1 MDKKISVLCCVIGA
15 GGMTY
20 GGMNFE
26 FQGIDSPLMAITVS
40 ISLALGG
47 AMFLWG
53 AYSFFKGEDKTTTA
67 NKGEKPMMTAKQLE
81 KANKKK
87 EKKTANDTSVG
98 LMKREKELFDRQKEL
113 AKLTKEVDSEI
124 AKVHKKILEKGWTAQ
139 DGSENSNYVIS
150 KWVIGDDRN

>member
-26 FQGIDSPLMAITVS
+26 FQGIDSPLTAISVS

-53 AYSFFKGEDKTTTA
+53 AYSFFKGKPKTTTA

-87 EKKTANDTSVG
+87 EKKTIGSVTNTSVE
-98 LMKREKELFDRQKEL
+98 LMKRELELFDRKKEFEKLVSEIKSEL
-113 AKLTKEVDSEI
+113 AEVQE
-124 AKVHKKILEKGWTAQ
+124 KISSKGWTAKE
-139 DGSENSNYVIS
+139 DGS
-150 KWVIGDDRN
+150 WTIGK

>member
-87 EKKTANDTSVG
+87 EKKTIASVTNTSVE
-98 LMKREKELFDRQKEL
+98 LMKREIELFDRKKEFEKLVSEIKSEL
-113 AKLTKEVDSEI
+113 AEVQE
-124 AKVHKKILEKGWTAQ
+124 KISSKGWTAKE
-139 DGSENSNYVIS
+139 DGS
-150 KWVIGDDRN
+150 WTIGK

>member
-87 EKKTANDTSVG
+87 EKKTIGSVSNTSVE
-98 LMKREKELFDRQKEL
+98 LMKRELELFDRKKEFEKLVSEIKSEL
-113 AKLTKEVDSEI
+113 AEVQE
-124 AKVHKKILEKGWTAQ
+124 KISSKGWTAKE
-139 DGSENSNYVIS
+139 DGS
-150 KWVIGDDRN
+150 WTIGK

>member
-87 EKKTANDTSVG
+87 EKKTIASVTNTSVE
-98 LMKREKELFDRQKEL
+98 LMKREIELFDRKKEFEKLVSEIKSEL
-113 AKLTKEVDSEI
+113 AEVQE
-124 AKVHKKILEKGWTAQ
+124 KISSKGWTAKE
-139 DGSENSNYVIS
+139 DGS
-150 KWVIGDDRN
+150 WVIE

>member
-1 MDKKISVLCCVIGA
+1 MNKKISVLCCVIGA
-15 GGMTY
+15 IALTY

-26 FQGIDSPLMAITVS
+26 FQGISSPLTAITVS
-40 ISLALGG
+40 ISLALG
-47 AMFLWG
+47 ATMFLYG
-53 AYSFFKGEDKTTTA
+53 LYSFFKNKPTTA